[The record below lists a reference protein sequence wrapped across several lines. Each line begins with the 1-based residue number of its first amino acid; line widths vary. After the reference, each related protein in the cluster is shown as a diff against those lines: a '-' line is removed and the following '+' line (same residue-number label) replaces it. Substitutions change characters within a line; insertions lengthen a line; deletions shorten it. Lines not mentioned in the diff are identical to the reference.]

1 MKLPKRKEAINLKK
15 IKLLIA
21 ILATAIMT
29 ACTSGTADNE
39 NISQQEKELRA
50 LTEWFSE
57 GIKDE
62 GSFPDLK
69 EYQYYARAIGL
80 DKDDLL
86 SADMWEIYYNEEI
99 NINRDVDEK
108 AIYLIRLN
116 PNGLLDIYAQNNN
129 TTVYKICKDLS
140 VTQDQ
145 LYYNWGYTAAAVN
158 YTKNHKDNIVTYSE
172 DEVKVF
178 GVDNGENRQTVMSTH
193 MLVVDISGGNTVT
206 YQRTIPEL
214 EIRQRDILRS
224 TTKMTYNYSD
234 YSEDEKSPALSIN
247 GIGIRRVIPLSLPNG
262 WTTAVDKEIT
272 VMLNQSPYSY
282 GCTDSDKLNLFG
294 GESEVSE

>member
-1 MKLPKRKEAINLKK
+1 MKLSKRKEAINLNKK
-15 IKLLIA
+15 KFAIA
-21 ILATAIMT
+21 LLATIMMS
-29 ACTSGTADNE
+29 ACTVGKVEEED
-39 NISQQEKELRA
+39 ISQQEKEIRA
-50 LTEWFSE
+50 IAEWFSDD
-57 GIKDE
+57 IKDE
-62 GSFPDLK
+62 DNFPDLK
-69 EYQYYARAIGL
+69 EYQYYARSIGL
-80 DKDDLL
+80 DKDKLL

-116 PNGLLDIYAQNNN
+116 PNSLLDIYAENNN
-129 TTVYKICKDLS
+129 TTVKKICNELS
-140 VTQDQ
+140 VTQEQ

-193 MLVVDISGGNTVT
+193 MLVIDISRGNTVT

-234 YSEDEKSPALSIN
+234 YSENEKNPALSIN

-282 GCTDSDKLNLFG
+282 GCTDSDKVHLFKE
-294 GESEVSE
+294 ESEVSE